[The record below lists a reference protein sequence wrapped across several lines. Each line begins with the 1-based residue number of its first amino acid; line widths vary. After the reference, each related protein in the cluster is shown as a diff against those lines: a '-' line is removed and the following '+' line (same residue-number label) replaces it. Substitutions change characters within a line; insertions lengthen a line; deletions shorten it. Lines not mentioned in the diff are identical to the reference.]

1 MGPGCPLW
9 SQNGQRCTLATICYQ
24 WPRDAGVWGTD
35 RQRESIFH
43 KEPLRS
49 IQEVNYCGSTCII
62 SRCWVV
68 FLSEKNYRSVAAA
81 IYNTSTNN
89 TAGIKYSLF
98 WITCIT
104 AMHLWKPA
112 MNSSNTVCLGFLF
125 FFGLIDVLFYFLVL
139 SSFFLLSLS
148 TSCSPVL
155 SHAMPGRGEAWTSE
169 PWVFCGRCWVI
180 PMSWH
185 WSGVRSTTEV
195 PEQRR
200 VFACSQPW
208 RNNLFWMGSNR
219 EPVEVTEEGSPW
231 FLHSLSS
238 CPLPMVFQVVLSFL
252 SACHLNVTGWPHV
265 ALILAWTPLAQMLNS
280 GGWGQLIVEESPR
293 RSGLLVSSLV
303 LQGVLAKLWGVRRV
317 EAVWSLWWVGG
328 IWENKSSRNQQLPET
343 DSVQRL
349 SPTDTFSHRISA

>member
-49 IQEVNYCGSTCII
+49 IREVNYCGSTCII

-139 SSFFLLSLS
+139 SFFLVVTFYFLLTCVESCYAGSRWSLNKWALSLLRK
-148 TSCSPVL
+148 VL
-155 SHAMPGRGEAWTSE
+155 SDSDVLTLVGSSFH
-169 PWVFCGRCWVI
+169 
-180 PMSWH
+180 H
-185 WSGVRSTTEV
+185 WGAR
-195 PEQRR
+195 
-200 VFACSQPW
+200 
-208 RNNLFWMGSNR
+208 
-219 EPVEVTEEGSPW
+219 TEE
-231 FLHSLSS
+231 SLCLLSAMAEQ
-238 CPLPMVFQVVLSFL
+238 LVLNGKQQGASGGHRGGESLVLAFPVFL
-252 SACHLNVTGWPHV
+252 SAPYGFPGCPQFFVSLSFKCDR
-265 ALILAWTPLAQMLNS
+265 LAPCCFDFGMDSTS
-280 GGWGQLIVEESPR
+280 
-293 RSGLLVSSLV
+293 
-303 LQGVLAKLWGVRRV
+303 
-317 EAVWSLWWVGG
+317 
-328 IWENKSSRNQQLPET
+328 T
-343 DSVQRL
+343 D
-349 SPTDTFSHRISA
+349 A